1 MMGFNI
7 TNEDYI
13 KSVIDIL
20 FKRYGK
26 VETDFYLLRYIV
38 LGFRYDLLKAFATE
52 EEIIKEFFAV
62 KNLKAETFDM
72 FLNLV
77 IDKLKEDSSD
87 IPSNAFLEYYKKKME
102 EDTTLKLA

>member
-1 MMGFNI
+1 MGFNI

-13 KSVIDIL
+13 ESVIEML

-26 VETDFYLLRYIV
+26 TESDFYLLRYII
-38 LGFRYDLLKAFATE
+38 LGFRYDLLKVFATE

-62 KNLKAETFDM
+62 KNLKIETFNM

-77 IDKLKEDSSD
+77 TDKLKENGSD
-87 IPSNAFLEYYKKKME
+87 IPSNAFLEYYRKKIK
-102 EDTTLKLA
+102 EDAALKLT

>member
-7 TNEDYI
+7 TNENYI
-13 KSVIDIL
+13 ESVIEIL

-26 VETDFYLLRYIV
+26 MESDFYLLKYIV

-62 KNLKAETFDM
+62 KNLKTETFNM

-77 IDKLKEDSSD
+77 TDKLKEDGSD
-87 IPSNAFLEYYKKKME
+87 IPSNAFLEYYKKKIEE
-102 EDTTLKLA
+102 EDALKLA